1 AIGTL
6 LGFNEWLDFAP
17 DLRLTEWLG
26 FAVWMPLIFGLS
38 FQTPLVMSLLERLGL
53 VTVAA
58 YRSKR
63 RLAWFVLA
71 IFAAIMTPPF
81 DILSMMFLWVPLG
94 VLYEMGVLLC
104 VWSQRKRRVTGV
116 DLETFADA
124 PEI

>member
-1 AIGTL
+1 
-6 LGFNEWLDFAP
+6 
-17 DLRLTEWLG
+17 
-26 FAVWMPLIFGLS
+26 
-38 FQTPLVMSLLERLGL
+38 MSLLERLGL
-53 VTVAA
+53 VTIAA

-104 VWSQRKRRVTGV
+104 VWSQRHRRVASLDADSV
-116 DLETFADA
+116 ADEAET
-124 PEI
+124 